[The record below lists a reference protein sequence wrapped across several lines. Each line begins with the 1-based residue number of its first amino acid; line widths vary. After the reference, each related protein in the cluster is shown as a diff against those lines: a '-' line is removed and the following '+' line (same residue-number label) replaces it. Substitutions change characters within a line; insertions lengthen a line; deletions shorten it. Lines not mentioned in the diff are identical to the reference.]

1 MTKVHKNLEQV
12 NTVQKKYSIPF
23 GKYCIDSFKLLI
35 DTEHFKSVN
44 VPENFIELSSDT
56 GEQIRE
62 FKRKS
67 IQIAYNNTTIY
78 VGVFRKILRQKTID
92 KVAILFSSK
101 VAGDNYF
108 NGITKGDVLQVL
120 QHIKNCGYFDFDD
133 IETIYKNL
141 YSKDVDVKVDFRFDL
156 SDRDKINDYN
166 RQLQDRFIHN
176 KEHLHRYTGTNKLGI
191 QTFNR
196 DRTSKTKPFIK
207 FYDKTS
213 ELKTKHQDFLSS
225 LPDDIKMEIS
235 DNFIY
240 RYEYTLKD
248 KEFMANFGIINR
260 LEDTLEVVQDKWRE
274 IGKTLLNANFQV
286 KMNIRKNIG
295 KLTPTEKIL
304 ALMFFE
310 LYQKH
315 NVSLMDI
322 QTMFT
327 SGQTEKKAKYLSKKL
342 FEKIYSHVSFDNAKE
357 VEQLAE
363 KYETIKKFDVIFGL
377 V

>member
-1 MTKVHKNLEQV
+1 MTKLENNSSQV
-12 NTVQKKYSIPF
+12 NKIIIPY

-44 VPENFIELSSDT
+44 IPENFIELSADT
-56 GEQIRE
+56 GEQIRA

-67 IQIAYNNTTIY
+67 IQIAYKNTTIY

-108 NGITKGDVLQVL
+108 NGITKSDVISVIE
-120 QHIKNCGYFDFDD
+120 HIKNCGYFDFDD
-133 IETIYKNL
+133 IQAIYKNL
-141 YSKDVDVKVDFRFDL
+141 YSKDVDVKVDFKFEL
-156 SDRDKINDYN
+156 SDRGKINDYN
-166 RQLQDRFIHN
+166 KELQNRFIHD
-176 KEHLHRYTGTNKLGI
+176 KEHLHRYSGLNKLGI

-196 DRTSKTKPFIK
+196 DRTSKSKPFIK

-248 KEFMANFGIINR
+248 KEFMANFGVINR
-260 LEDTLEVVQDKWRE
+260 LEDVLDVVQDKWRD

-286 KMNIRKNIG
+286 RMNVIKNTG
-295 KLTPTEKIL
+295 KLNPTEKIL

-315 NVSLMDI
+315 NVSLMNI

-327 SGQTEKKAKYLSKKL
+327 SCQNNKLAKHRAKNL
-342 FEKIYSHVSFDNAKE
+342 FEKIYGKVSLENTAE
-357 VEQLAE
+357 IEQLSE
-363 KYETIKKFDVIFGL
+363 RYETVKRFDVIFGMI
-377 V
+377 